1 MSREEIIR
9 NSEEN
14 MKVPREEILR
24 NNEEIIRNSEVKIR
38 NLKENSFVSL
48 RKKHGMRS
56 NFIKIS
62 IQLFPCD
69 SLIFP

>member
-24 NNEEIIRNSEVKIR
+24 NNKEIIRNSEEKIR

-48 RKKHGMRS
+48 RKKHGTAFEF
-56 NFIKIS
+56 N
-62 IQLFPCD
+62 
-69 SLIFP
+69 